1 MITLWHW
8 HTEPLLIGT
17 LLFVAW
23 LYAMCIGPFRER
35 IQVDCPFPSKEAFL
49 FYAGLITVYLA
60 VGSPLDAIGENFLLS
75 AHMVQHHILQ
85 FVSPL
90 LIVLGIP
97 GWLADAA
104 FRKIF
109 GLKGLFKFLAHP
121 LINGI
126 IWTAFFTGWHYPPF
140 YEAALTNKTLH
151 ILQHYTMFLPSFF
164 MWWLFYNK
172 SELVPPSSYGVQI
185 LYTVAVGIAQTPLFA
200 WLVFANSVHY
210 PTYEFAPRLV
220 DISPF
225 DDQVLSGLIMKV
237 VGMGVGLA
245 VLGVSFYNWYK
256 SNESIEK
263 RFKDTALRGKLRSQV

>member
-1 MITLWHW
+1 MITIWHW
-8 HTEPLLIGT
+8 HTEPLLIST
-17 LLFVAW
+17 LLLVAW
-23 LYAMCIGPFRER
+23 VYALCVGPFRYR
-35 IQVDCPFPSKEAFL
+35 IHPSSPFPKKEALF

-85 FVSPL
+85 FVCPL
-90 LIVLGIP
+90 LMVFGIP

-109 GLKGLFKFLAHP
+109 GLKGLFRFFTHP
-121 LINGI
+121 VINAV
-126 IWTAFFTGWHYPPF
+126 IWTAFFTGWHYPAL
-140 YEAALTNKTLH
+140 YEAALTNKSLH

-172 SELVPPSSYGVQI
+172 STLVPHCSYAVQI

-200 WLVFANSVHY
+200 WLVFANGVHY
-210 PTYEFAPRLV
+210 PTYEFAPRLI

-237 VGMGVGLA
+237 VGMGVALA
-245 VLGVSFYNWYK
+245 ILGVSFYNWHK
-256 SNESIEK
+256 ASSASPK
-263 RFKDTALRGKLRSQV
+263 AKPAKLPAAAMAAN

>member
-17 LLFVAW
+17 LTFVAW
-23 LYAMCIGPFRER
+23 LYAMCIGPLRER
-35 IQVDCPFPSKEAFL
+35 IQINGPFPKKEAIL
-49 FYAGLITVYLA
+49 FYSGLITVYLA

-97 GWLADAA
+97 GWLVDSA

-109 GLKGLFKFLAHP
+109 GLRVLFKILTHP
-121 LINGI
+121 LINAI
-126 IWTAFFTGWHYPPF
+126 IWTAFFTGWHYPPL
-140 YEAALTNKTLH
+140 YEAALTTKWIH
-151 ILQHYTMFLPSFF
+151 IFQHYTMFVPSFF
-164 MWWLFYNK
+164 MWWLLYNK
-172 SELVPPSSYGVQI
+172 SELVPPAGYGIQI
-185 LYTVAVGIAQTPLFA
+185 LYTVSLGIAQTPLFA
-200 WLVFANSVHY
+200 WLVFGSEVHY

-245 VLGVSFYNWYK
+245 VLGVSFYKWHK
-256 SNESIEK
+256 SNASAEK
-263 RFKDTALRGKLRSQV
+263 RYKDAALQNKLQSSA